1 MSLILRHL
9 PWLLRRTLLASI
21 DDGLFGA
28 AKGAAY
34 SALLAFFPLLT
45 SLAAVAVETRT
56 EVVQNYLARF
66 LGQILPPGTE
76 NVVLE
81 NFRFTGRRPVSLI
94 VIAVALSV
102 LAGSSVI
109 KSLIDGFNAA
119 YKVPRNRSILGHAS
133 VGLMLVFLS
142 VVPLL
147 AASTLLLF
155 GESTEAFVLTRFG
168 VDLAAT
174 PGPWRN
180 LVADAARYVLAFL
193 AIISLNILLYYFG
206 PNRRQRWGRVLPGAV
221 LATVFWLAATLGFG
235 WYVRNV
241 TNYNVLYGS
250 VGTSIALL
258 VWMYLLALIALIG
271 CEFNAEIECL
281 KTALDSRS
289 ART

>member
-1 MSLILRHL
+1 MRLIFRHL

-21 DDGLFGA
+21 DDGLFGM

-45 SLAAVAVETRT
+45 SVAAVFVETRT
-56 EVVQNYLARF
+56 EVVQGYLARF

-94 VIAVALSV
+94 VIAVVLSV
-102 LAGSSVI
+102 FAASSVI

-119 YKVPRNRSILGHAS
+119 YKVPRNRSILGHAA
-133 VGLMLVFLS
+133 VGMLLVFLS
-142 VVPLL
+142 AVPLL
-147 AASTLLLF
+147 AVSAMLLF
-155 GESTEAFVLTRFG
+155 GETTESFALTFLG
-168 VDLAAT
+168 IDPAAT
-174 PGPWRN
+174 PGPWWN
-180 LVADAARYVLAFL
+180 LATDAARYVLAVL
-193 AIISLNILLYYFG
+193 ATVSLTLILYYFG
-206 PNRRQRWGRVLPGAV
+206 PHRRQRWRRVLPGAI
-221 LATVFWLAATLGFG
+221 LATIFWLAATLGFG

-250 VGTSIALL
+250 VGTSIALV

-281 KTALDSRS
+281 EAAMDSRH
-289 ART
+289 

>member
-1 MSLILRHL
+1 MRLIIRHL

-21 DDGLFGA
+21 DDGLFGT

-45 SLAAVAVETRT
+45 SAAAVFVETRT

-81 NFRFTGRRPVSLI
+81 NFRSAGRKPVSLI
-94 VIAVALSV
+94 VIAVVLSV
-102 LAGSSVI
+102 FAGSSVI

-119 YKVPRNRSILGHAS
+119 YKVPCNRSILSHAAM
-133 VGLMLVFLS
+133 GLMLVFLS

-147 AASTLLLF
+147 AASSLLLF
-155 GESTEAFVLTRFG
+155 GETTKNFILRQLAI
-168 VDLAAT
+168 DPAAT
-174 PGPWRN
+174 PDPLWI
-180 LVADAARYVLAFL
+180 LAADAARYALAFFATVGL
-193 AIISLNILLYYFG
+193 TVILYYFG
-206 PNRRQRWGRVLPGAV
+206 PYRRQRWGHVLPGAV
-221 LATVFWLAATLGFG
+221 LATIFWVGATLGFG

-241 TNYNVLYGS
+241 TNYNLLYGS
-250 VGTSIALL
+250 VGTSIALV
-258 VWMYLLALIALIG
+258 VWMYLLALVTLIG

-281 KTALDSRS
+281 KTALDSR
-289 ART
+289 R

>member
-21 DDGLFGA
+21 DDGLFA
-28 AKGAAY
+28 VAKGAAY
-34 SALLAFFPLLT
+34 SALLALFPLLT
-45 SLAAVAVETRT
+45 SLAAVVAETRT

-147 AASTLLLF
+147 AASSLLLF
-155 GESTEAFVLTRFG
+155 GESTETFVLTLLG
-168 VDLAAT
+168 IDPAAA

-180 LVADAARYVLAFL
+180 LAAESARYVLAFF
-193 AIISLNILLYYFG
+193 AIISLTMLLYYFG
-206 PNRRQRWGRVLPGAV
+206 PNRRQNWGRVFPGAV
-221 LATVFWLAATLGFG
+221 LATIFWLAATLGFG

-271 CEFNAEIECL
+271 CEFNAEIDCL

>member
-56 EVVQNYLARF
+56 EVVQNYLALF
-66 LGQILPPGTE
+66 LSQILPPGTE

-81 NFRFTGRRPVSLI
+81 NFRFTGRRPVYLI

-133 VGLMLVFLS
+133 VGLMLVFFS

-147 AASTLLLF
+147 AASSLLLF
-155 GESTEAFVLTRFG
+155 GESTETFVLTLLG
-168 VDLAAT
+168 IDPAAA

-180 LVADAARYVLAFL
+180 LAAESARYVLAFF
-193 AIISLNILLYYFG
+193 AIISLTMLLYYFG
-206 PNRRQRWGRVLPGAV
+206 PNRRQNWGRVFPGAV
-221 LATVFWLAATLGFG
+221 LATIFWLAATLGFG

>member
-56 EVVQNYLARF
+56 EVVQNYLALF

-81 NFRFTGRRPVSLI
+81 NFRFTGRRPVYLI

-133 VGLMLVFLS
+133 VGLMLVFFS

-147 AASTLLLF
+147 AASSLLLF
-155 GESTEAFVLTRFG
+155 GESTETFVLTLLG
-168 VDLAAT
+168 IDPAAA

-180 LVADAARYVLAFL
+180 LAAESARYVLAFF
-193 AIISLNILLYYFG
+193 AIISLTMLLYYFG
-206 PNRRQRWGRVLPGAV
+206 PNRRQNWGRVFPGAV